1 MLENLPVLLD
11 FCGLT
16 AVDFGDDK
24 TVLFPNEYN
33 FRDVGEDKTEPGDTT
48 FPFISESEFW
58 HRFVI
63 WGKYG

>member
-48 FPFISESEFW
+48 FPFISESEF
-58 HRFVI
+58 
-63 WGKYG
+63 

>member
-1 MLENLPVLLD
+1 MLENLPVLLN

-24 TVLFPNEYN
+24 TVLFSFSNECN

-48 FPFISESEFW
+48 FPFISESEF
-58 HRFVI
+58 
-63 WGKYG
+63 